1 MYMNE
6 EVIKQNSLKAWVL
19 ASRPKTLAAAAV
31 PVMVATAMALVDA
44 PSHGIVPWDCLF
56 ASMKGLNILAII
68 LCFLF
73 AFVMQIDAN
82 FVNDYY
88 DGVRGNDDDT
98 RLGPL
103 RACSQGWV
111 TFPAMRK
118 AIIFTTILACLVGLP
133 LAVIGGWRML
143 LVGIACVVFCFLY
156 TTCLSYWGLGDV
168 LVLVFFGIV
177 PTTCT
182 YWVETG
188 LRLNWRVW
196 VMSVAVGLV
205 VDLLLVINNYRD
217 IDNDRKSGK
226 RTIAVFMGRTLMEA
240 LYRFLMFAGIVS
252 LLACYPGIS
261 SFIASVILMNLH
273 WSTYRKMER
282 IRKGKELNV
291 ILGMTARNIFL
302 YGILSSISII
312 L

>member
-1 MYMNE
+1 MQKE
-6 EVIKQNSLKAWVL
+6 EVVKQNSLKAWVL

-44 PSHGIVPWDCLF
+44 PSHGIVPWSCIF

-88 DGVRGNDDDT
+88 DGVRGNDDET

-111 TFPAMRK
+111 TLSAMRK
-118 AIIFTTILACLVGLP
+118 ALIVTTLLACLIGLP
-133 LAVIGGWRML
+133 LAVIGGWKMI
-143 LVGIACVVFCFLY
+143 LVGIACVLFCFLY
-156 TTCLSYWGLGDV
+156 TTCLSYWGLGDL

-177 PTTCT
+177 PTTCS
-182 YWVETG
+182 YYVETG
-188 LRLNWRVW
+188 MMPTWQVW
-196 VMSVAVGLV
+196 VMSVGVGLV
-205 VDLLLVINNYRD
+205 IDLLLIINNYRD
-217 IDNDRKSGK
+217 IENDRRAGK
-226 RTIAVFMGRTLMEA
+226 RTLAVFFGKRFMEMLYFILMPIGVIA
-240 LYRFLMFAGIVS
+240 LIV
-252 LLACYPGIS
+252 CIPGNAPVCS
-261 SFIASVILMNLH
+261 AVILLWIH
-273 WSTYRKMER
+273 YDTYKKMKKIGQGR
-282 IRKGKELNV
+282 ELNV
-291 ILGMTARNIFL
+291 ILGKTARNIFL

>member
-1 MYMNE
+1 MKE
-6 EVIKQNSLKAWVL
+6 EIVRQNSLKAWVL
-19 ASRPKTLAAAAV
+19 ASRPKTLTAAAV

-44 PSHGIVPWDCLF
+44 PSHGIVPLGCLF
-56 ASMKGLNILAII
+56 ASLKGLNILAII

-88 DGVRGNDDDT
+88 DGVRGNDDET

-103 RACSQGWV
+103 RACSQGWISLS
-111 TFPAMRK
+111 AMRK
-118 AIIFTTILACLVGLP
+118 ALVITTILACVIGLP
-133 LAVIGGWRML
+133 LAVIGGWKMI
-143 LVGIACVVFCFLY
+143 LVGIACVLFCFLY
-156 TTCLSYWGLGDV
+156 TTCLSYWGLGDL

-182 YWVETG
+182 YYVETG
-188 LRLNWRVW
+188 MMPTWQVW

-205 VDLLLVINNYRD
+205 IDLLLIINNYRD
-217 IDNDRKSGK
+217 IENDRRAGK
-226 RTIAVFMGRTLMEA
+226 RTVAVFFGKRFMERLYAVLMPLGVVA
-240 LYRFLMFAGIVS
+240 LMVS
-252 LLACYPGIS
+252 YPGIIS
-261 SFIASVILMNLH
+261 MLSAMILLGIH
-273 WSTYRKMER
+273 LKTYKKMKEIGEGR
-282 IRKGKELNV
+282 ELNV

-302 YGILSSISII
+302 YGILSSLSII